1 MAHIRVFPSLFPSSG
16 LESGDVS
23 NVSICSGPGPG
34 RWVRGR
40 GLGGCLQKILA
51 CPDACSLCCL
61 ALSRACLRYCRCC
74 SAHVSQRVWSG
85 MGERRIR
92 HRARG
97 TWPSAVSLGRFGG
110 SVLCAPASGSYSSRI
125 RAGSALWLPGLWC
138 RLDPWLRRPRLGRG
152 LRRGLLPVGLL
163 FGLGFSSGCPA
174 GGPGLLGLFPVVG
187 FLEGEAVDENVSF
200 RRVDPDDTNT
210 CFGQGADLYPQ
221 VPQLA
226 DAPDGVG
233 PTATDA
239 VDGHHNQG
247 VAAS

>member
-23 NVSICSGPGPG
+23 NVPICSGPGPG

-92 HRARG
+92 RRARE

-110 SVLCAPASGSYSSRI
+110 SVLCAPGWVLSRLDGRKRRLGASGQI
-125 RAGSALWLPGLWC
+125 PQGG
-138 RLDPWLRRPRLGRG
+138 
-152 LRRGLLPVGLL
+152 
-163 FGLGFSSGCPA
+163 PA
-174 GGPGLLGLFPVVG
+174 G
-187 FLEGEAVDENVSF
+187 N
-200 RRVDPDDTNT
+200 RRR
-210 CFGQGADLYPQ
+210 ARDLARGSGRYDAGRHRPQ
-221 VPQLA
+221 RPPA
-226 DAPDGVG
+226 RG
-233 PTATDA
+233 
-239 VDGHHNQG
+239 
-247 VAAS
+247 